1 MDTNVLISAALF
13 PKHPLGKIIG
23 RALEFQNFALS
34 EETFA
39 ELEEVLMRE
48 KFDRYLGKQTRSA
61 FLEKTSAK
69 ARWVDTGQIDPVRD
83 CRDDKD
89 NKLLEVALAA
99 KANYVITG
107 DQDLLVLDPW
117 RGIRLLTPAD
127 FGVLMEDARTD
138 QSSIEG

>member
-1 MDTNVLISAALF
+1 MLVIDTNVLISAALF
-13 PKHPLGKIIG
+13 PKHPLGKIVG

-48 KFDRYLGKQTRSA
+48 KFDRYLRKQTRID

-69 ARWVDTGQIDPVRD
+69 ARWMDSAQISPVRD
-83 CRDDKD
+83 CRDAKD
-89 NKLLEVALAA
+89 NKFLEVAQAA
-99 KANYVITG
+99 TANYLITG

-117 RGIRLLTPAD
+117 HGIRIVTPTD
-127 FGVLMEDARTD
+127 FGALMEDV
-138 QSSIEG
+138 EEP